1 MKKKMLRNPIAYFIV
16 ISCIGY
22 AITVLRLLKSHGVV
36 FEEIF
41 GLAGYFSLSDMIMH
55 LVFVNQPDLVYFASE
70 QACFPPL
77 AYVFYFF
84 LNRLL
89 PGGEGVDMTFYRN
102 QPSFILVYVLISVII
117 CCVFAE
123 QIRIILK
130 GNKNS
135 LLLALLVICSEP
147 FWASAI
153 ERGNSVMLVAVI
165 LIGALILKDSDSK
178 VKREI
183 ALILIAISAG
193 LKIYPAIFGL
203 LYLVEKRYKEAA
215 RLVVYGVLFFFV
227 PFLFFG
233 GIDGIMQFVTNLTT
247 VNRYEGNLYTIQGFV
262 HLLYFKI
269 SGATELTQGIRT
281 LGNVMA
287 MFYGII
293 AVLMTIFNK
302 EYWKKILFLSGMM
315 IIFVPSSYPYT
326 TIYLT
331 VPFLFFLKEVKE
343 QKMHCW
349 YAVLFGLIFTIM
361 ALPSSLFI
369 QWFDL
374 SFAYGIRY
382 IALAVM
388 LMSVVIEWGIG
399 LVYKK
404 NGIKQRK
411 NQERNTCI

>member
-1 MKKKMLRNPIAYFIV
+1 
-16 ISCIGY
+16 
-22 AITVLRLLKSHGVV
+22 
-36 FEEIF
+36 
-41 GLAGYFSLSDMIMH
+41 
-55 LVFVNQPDLVYFASE
+55 
-70 QACFPPL
+70 
-77 AYVFYFF
+77 
-84 LNRLL
+84 
-89 PGGEGVDMTFYRN
+89 
-102 QPSFILVYVLISVII
+102 
-117 CCVFAE
+117 
-123 QIRIILK
+123 
-130 GNKNS
+130 
-135 LLLALLVICSEP
+135 
-147 FWASAI
+147 
-153 ERGNSVMLVAVI
+153 MLVAVI

-178 VKREI
+178 IKREI

-281 LGNVMA
+281 LGNVLA

-293 AVLMTIFNK
+293 AVLMAIFNK

-331 VPFLFFLKEVKE
+331 VPFLFFLKEMKE

-369 QWFDL
+369 QLFDL

>member
-1 MKKKMLRNPIAYFIV
+1 MKKKMLRNPIAYFV
-16 ISCIGY
+16 LISCIGY
-22 AITVLRLLKSHGVV
+22 AITLLRLLQSRGVV
-36 FEEIF
+36 FEEMF
-41 GLAGYFSLSDMIMH
+41 GMAGDFSLSDMIMH
-55 LVFVNQPDLVYFASE
+55 LVFVNQPELVYFASE

-77 AYVFYFF
+77 AYLFYYFM
-84 LNRLL
+84 NRLL
-89 PGGEGVDMTFYRN
+89 PGGEVVDMTFYRN
-102 QPSFILVYVLISVII
+102 QPSFILVYILISVII
-117 CCVFAE
+117 CCVFVE
-123 QIRIILK
+123 QMRIVL
-130 GNKNS
+130 NQNRNS

-178 VKREI
+178 VKKEL
-183 ALILIAISAG
+183 ALILIAVSAG

-203 LYLVEKRYKEAA
+203 LYLVEKRYKEAL
-215 RLVVYGVLFFFV
+215 RLVIYGILFFFV
-227 PFLFFG
+227 PFVFFG
-233 GIDGIMQFVTNLTT
+233 GIEGIVQFVTNLTT

-262 HLLYFKI
+262 HLLYLKI
-269 SGATELTQGIRT
+269 TGATELTQGIRT
-281 LGNVMA
+281 LGNA
-287 MFYGII
+287 FALCYGVVAVFM
-293 AVLMTIFNK
+293 AVLNK
-302 EYWKKILFLSGMM
+302 DYWKKLLFLSGMM
-315 IIFVPSSYPYT
+315 VIFVPSSYPYT

-331 VPFLFFLKEVKE
+331 IPFLFFLKEVKE

-388 LMSVVIEWGIG
+388 LMSVVVEWMVGFI
-399 LVYKK
+399 YKK
-404 NGIKQRK
+404 NPV
-411 NQERNTCI
+411 